1 MKKLLLLTILLLLTG
16 CSLLFNP
23 DKYNP
28 NPTIVEEPVVETLQ
42 DSIRVDTIRLTNGI
56 DHIIMLDTLKIK

>member
-1 MKKLLLLTILLLLTG
+1 MKKILLFTILLLTG
-16 CSLLFNP
+16 CSVLFNP

-28 NPTIVEEPVVETLQ
+28 NPTIPEPVVEEVI

-56 DHIIMLDTLKIK
+56 DHIIILDTVKIK

>member
-1 MKKLLLLTILLLLTG
+1 MKKILLIAVLLLSG
-16 CSLLFNP
+16 CSLLFNS

-42 DSIRVDTIRLTNGI
+42 DSIRVDTIRLTNGV
-56 DHIIMLDTLKIK
+56 DHIIMLDTVRIK